1 MRRASPLCQEVP
13 ERDLPRIQGMARA
26 FTAEELS
33 TESGVSAD
41 RIHWMV
47 DVGIIQRREPQWFN
61 AGDGFRAK
69 MIDALLDAGVSP
81 DQIEAA
87 VRIGSLDLSHVD
99 RYILEERGPRSERT
113 FAEFMSDAG
122 PRGSVLPSV
131 YTVLGIPQPDRDANL
146 PLTEEKLLEEFLE
159 VWRLAPDD
167 QTLTRAARMVAEGT
181 RLSAN
186 GWPDLFDEQVAG
198 PTRERLL
205 RREIEAFPTEVSV
218 AVARLFHLIP
228 RLSAW
233 LTDRY
238 VQQLVVAGIVEN
250 LEEYLATRGLAPT
263 PPPGPPP
270 AVAFV
275 DLSGYTQMTEELGD
289 ESAARTSEVLRE
301 RAEAVAEAEGGRL
314 VKLLGDGA
322 MLWLHDP
329 TRAVRAAA
337 RLVREMTESVGV
349 PAHAGVAAG
358 PVIQRDLDLFGRTV
372 NMASRIAGQAGPGEV
387 VVSSEVADVVGG
399 QAGRRFE
406 QIGSAMLKGFDEPIR
421 LFRLADVENGRPAPS

>member
-1 MRRASPLCQEVP
+1 
-13 ERDLPRIQGMARA
+13 MART

-33 TESGVSAD
+33 TESGVTAD
-41 RIHWMV
+41 RIRWMV
-47 DVGIIQRREPQWFN
+47 DIGVIQRRDPERFN

-69 MIDALLDAGVSP
+69 MIDALLEAGISP

-87 VRIGSLDLSHVD
+87 VRIGNLDLSHVD
-99 RYILEERGPRSERT
+99 RYILEEPGPRSGRT

-122 PRGSVLPSV
+122 PRGSLLPSV
-131 YTVLGIPQPDRDANL
+131 YKVLGIPQPDRDAHL
-146 PLTEEKLLEEFLE
+146 SLSEEELLEEFLE

-181 RLSAN
+181 RLPAN
-186 GWPDLFDEQVAG
+186 GWPDLFDEQVAR
-198 PTRERLL
+198 PVRERLL
-205 RREIEAFPTEVSV
+205 RREIEAFPMEVSV

-228 RLSAW
+228 RLVAW

-250 LEEYLATRGLAPT
+250 LEEFLSTRGLAPAPT
-263 PPPGPPP
+263 PGTPP

-275 DLSGYTQMTEELGD
+275 DLSGYTMMTEELGD
-289 ESAARTSEVLRE
+289 ETAARTSDLLRE

-322 MLWLHDP
+322 MLLFRDP
-329 TRAVRAAA
+329 VRAVAAAA
-337 RLVREMTESVGV
+337 RLVGEMTDELGV

-372 NMASRIAGQAGPGEV
+372 NMASRIAGEAGPGEI
-387 VVSSEVADVVGG
+387 VVSSEVADLI
-399 QAGRRFE
+399 ASSDAFRFE
-406 QIGSAMLKGFDEPIR
+406 PLEVTKLKGFDDPVR
-421 LFRLADVENGRPAPS
+421 LFRLRSRAPG